1 MFPEIKTTLYHG
13 TVSEIT
19 SVDVNAGRSRKD
31 FGKGFYM
38 AVTKKQAIGMMHK
51 KYREAVRRS
60 ANKNTTAF
68 REYLY
73 EVELDPQILG
83 NLNIKIFQNADIEW
97 LDFILMCRYK
107 GGMPHDYDMVIGAT
121 ADDDTALCLKVY
133 EEGAYGE
140 KGSIQAKQI
149 LLQNLEVENL
159 GIQYYIGKQKVA
171 DAVIKSIRE
180 IDWR

>member
-13 TVSEIT
+13 TVSEII
-19 SVDVNAGRSRKD
+19 SVDVNAGRSRKN

-73 EVELDPQILG
+73 GGRVRSSDFRKPQ
-83 NLNIKIFQNADIEW
+83 
-97 LDFILMCRYK
+97 Y
-107 GGMPHDYDMVIGAT
+107 
-121 ADDDTALCLKVY
+121 
-133 EEGAYGE
+133 
-140 KGSIQAKQI
+140 
-149 LLQNLEVENL
+149 
-159 GIQYYIGKQKVA
+159 
-171 DAVIKSIRE
+171 
-180 IDWR
+180 